1 MINLTVYEH
10 LGKIASSSNQF
21 ELSKNKSFPNK
32 WISLR
37 VVLENQGDAVETVYL
52 DFSTLS
58 DGVSQDMFSDKDE
71 LTFKDLCVQST

>member
-1 MINLTVYEH
+1 M
-10 LGKIASSSNQF
+10 
-21 ELSKNKSFPNK
+21 
-32 WISLR
+32 
-37 VVLENQGDAVETVYL
+37 LENQGDAVETVCL